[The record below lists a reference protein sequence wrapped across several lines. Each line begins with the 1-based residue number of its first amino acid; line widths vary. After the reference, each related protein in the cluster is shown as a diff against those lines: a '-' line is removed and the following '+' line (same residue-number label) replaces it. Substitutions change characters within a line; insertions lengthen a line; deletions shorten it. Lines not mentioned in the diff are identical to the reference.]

1 MGRFVDAIRCII
13 LEKYM
18 ASYMRERSVDALLI
32 LRNENKWAMTGNF
45 LFFYL
50 TFFLILFLID
60 SFLQCGY
67 YVVCSF
73 LVADVEV
80 KGDGVFIR
88 LRKEGVVC
96 EDKDSSTRVS
106 SSDVH
111 ESVVERVPECSG
123 SVVAVSLEAIPED
136 LTFESGEAFSLE
148 GVDNIPMEELFCGS
162 HGEGLAAG
170 SSDITSISL
179 ETVLDLNL
187 AS

>member
-1 MGRFVDAIRCII
+1 
-13 LEKYM
+13 
-18 ASYMRERSVDALLI
+18 
-32 LRNENKWAMTGNF
+32 
-45 LFFYL
+45 LFF
-50 TFFLILFLID
+50 ID
-60 SFLQCGY
+60 SFLQCGF

-88 LRKEGVVC
+88 LRKEEVVR
-96 EDKDSSTRVS
+96 EDKDTSKQVS
-106 SSDVH
+106 FGDVPD
-111 ESVVERVPECSG
+111 SVVGDVPECSG
-123 SVVAVSLEAIPED
+123 SEVAVSLEAIPED

-162 HGEGLAAG
+162 HGDGSAAG

-179 ETVLDLNL
+179 DTVLDLNL